1 MNINS
6 GIIYKI
12 KKYAIHD
19 GPGIR
24 TTIFLKGCPMDC
36 WWCHNPEGKMA
47 EPQIMKANNSPADR
61 GEVVGKKISIDEVIS
76 EIEKDIIFYDE
87 SGGGVT
93 FSGGEP
99 LLQAPFLLALL
110 KACRKKEIHTVV
122 DTSGYAPSEIFVEI
136 CSMVDFVLFDL
147 KLMDDEMHR
156 RYTGV
161 SNKKILKNIKIL
173 SGSKTPHRIRFPL
186 IPGITDTKEN
196 ILSMAEFVRTL
207 GSVSRIDILPM
218 HRIADGK
225 YQRLGMQN
233 KMADIQPPSPDEI
246 TTKKKQFEELGF
258 TVIIG
263 G

>member
-1 MNINS
+1 MNS
-6 GIIYKI
+6 GIIFKI

-24 TTIFLKGCPMDC
+24 TTIFLKGCQLDC
-36 WWCHNPEGKMA
+36 WWCHNPEGKMSN
-47 EPQIMKANNSPADR
+47 PQVMKADNSPGGR
-61 GEVVGKKISIDEVIS
+61 SEVVGKKMSADEVIF

-87 SGGGVT
+87 SQGGVT

-99 LLQAPFLLALL
+99 LLQAQFLLAML
-110 KACRKKEIHTVV
+110 KACREKEIHTVV
-122 DTSGYAPSEIFVEI
+122 DTSGYAPAEIFVEI
-136 CSMVDFVLFDL
+136 CNMIDFVLFDL

-161 SNKKILKNIKIL
+161 SNKKILKNLETL
-173 SGSKTPHRIRFPL
+173 SGLNTPHHIRFPL
-186 IPGITDTKEN
+186 IPGITDTDEN
-196 ILSMAEFVRTL
+196 VLSVAEFVRAL

-225 YQRLGMQN
+225 YRRLGMQS
-233 KMADIQPPSPDEI
+233 KMANKQPPSPEEI
-246 TTKKKQFEELGF
+246 TTMKRQFEDFGF
-258 TVIIG
+258 AVFVG

>member
-1 MNINS
+1 MMNS
-6 GIIYKI
+6 GIIFKI

-24 TTIFLKGCPMDC
+24 TTIFLKGCSLDC
-36 WWCHNPEGKMA
+36 WWCHNPEGKMPK
-47 EPQIMKANNSPADR
+47 PQVMKADHSPDGKQQA
-61 GEVVGKKISIDEVIS
+61 VGKKMSVEEVIS

-99 LLQAPFLLALL
+99 LLQAPFLLAML
-110 KACRKKEIHTVV
+110 KACQEKQIHTVV
-122 DTSGYAPSEIFVEI
+122 DTSGYAPDEVFIEI
-136 CSMVDFVLFDL
+136 CNMIDVVLFDL

-161 SNKKILKNIKIL
+161 SNKKILKNLNIL
-173 SGSKTPHRIRFPL
+173 SKLRTPHHIRFPL
-186 IPGITDTKEN
+186 IPGITDTDEN
-196 ILSMAEFVRTL
+196 VLSVAKFVREL

-225 YQRLGMQN
+225 YRRLGMQS
-233 KMADIQPPSPDEI
+233 KMANKQPPSPDEI
-246 TTKKKQFEELGF
+246 TTIKRQFEDFGF
-258 TVIIG
+258 SVIIG

>member
-1 MNINS
+1 M
-6 GIIYKI
+6 
-12 KKYAIHD
+12 
-19 GPGIR
+19 P
-24 TTIFLKGCPMDC
+24 
-36 WWCHNPEGKMA
+36 
-47 EPQIMKANNSPADR
+47 EPQIMKANNSPGGR
-61 GEVVGKKISIDEVIS
+61 GEVVGKKISIDEVVS

-87 SGGGVT
+87 SRGGVT

-136 CSMVDFVLFDL
+136 CSMVDLVLFDL

-161 SNKKILKNIKIL
+161 SNKKILKNLEAL

-196 ILSMAEFVRTL
+196 ILSVAEFVRAL

-225 YQRLGMQN
+225 YQRLDMQN
-233 KMADIQPPSPDEI
+233 KMANKQPPSPDEI
-246 TTKKKQFEELGF
+246 ATQKRQFEELGF
-258 TVIIG
+258 SVIIG